1 MSGHLCC
8 GIRQGGLES
17 KRARVRAEDRSPKRS
32 GRFFEHLREF
42 AGWLLP
48 GATLVLLPKCP
59 LCLAGYIALGTGIG
73 LSVSG
78 ATYLR
83 LLLIGLCVITLFYI
97 AIRQVSRFTTKFRQD
112 F

>member
-1 MSGHLCC
+1 M
-8 GIRQGGLES
+8 R
-17 KRARVRAEDRSPKRS
+17 KEDSSRRRPRN
-32 GRFFEHLREF
+32 FFERFKDF

-48 GATLVLLPKCP
+48 SATLILLPKCP

-83 LLLIGLCVITLFYI
+83 LLLIVLCVTTLFYV
-97 AIRQVSRFTTKFRQD
+97 AIRQVSRLTAKFR
-112 F
+112 

>member
-1 MSGHLCC
+1 M
-8 GIRQGGLES
+8 ES
-17 KRARVRAEDRSPKRS
+17 KRARVRKECESHRPR
-32 GRFFEHLREF
+32 RFFERLREF
-42 AGWLLP
+42 AGWVLP

-73 LSVSG
+73 LSASG

-83 LLLIGLCVITLFYI
+83 LLLIVLCVITLSYV
-97 AIRQVSRFTTKFRQD
+97 AVKQVSRLITKFRLV

>member
-1 MSGHLCC
+1 MSSHLCC
-8 GIRQGGLES
+8 EIRQGGPERR
-17 KRARVRAEDRSPKRS
+17 RAGVRMEDRSPKRS
-32 GRFFEHLREF
+32 RRFFEHFREF

-73 LSVSG
+73 LSVPG

-83 LLLIGLCVITLFYI
+83 LLLIVLCVITLFYV
-97 AIRQVSRFTTKFRQD
+97 AIRQVSRLTAKFR
-112 F
+112 

>member
-1 MSGHLCC
+1 MSSHLCC
-8 GIRQGGLES
+8 ELEN
-17 KRARVRAEDRSPKRS
+17 KRARVRKEDRSLKQSR
-32 GRFFEHLREF
+32 RFFDRF
-42 AGWLLP
+42 RDIAGWVLP

-83 LLLIGLCVITLFYI
+83 LLLIVLCTITLSYV
-97 AIRQVSRFTTKFRQD
+97 ALRQVSRLTAKFR
-112 F
+112 

>member
-8 GIRQGGLES
+8 EIGQGGLES
-17 KRARVRAEDRSPKRS
+17 KRARVRKEDRRPKRS
-32 GRFFEHLREF
+32 RRFFEHFREF

-48 GATLVLLPKCP
+48 SVTLVLLPKCP

-73 LSVSG
+73 LSVPG

-83 LLLIGLCVITLFYI
+83 LVLIVLCVITLFYI
-97 AIRQVSRFTTKFRQD
+97 AVRKVNRLTAKFR
-112 F
+112 

>member
-1 MSGHLCC
+1 MSSHLCC
-8 GIRQGGLES
+8 EIKQGGQEN
-17 KRARVRAEDRSPKRS
+17 KRARVRKEDRSPKQSRS
-32 GRFFEHLREF
+32 FFERFKNF

-48 GATLVLLPKCP
+48 SATLILLPKCP

-83 LLLIGLCVITLFYI
+83 LLLIVLCVITLFYV
-97 AIRQVSRFTTKFRQD
+97 AIRQVSRLTAKFR
-112 F
+112 